1 MFQNVIIYYSFVQTC
16 ILVTMFCFNS
26 TNCMLKCFE
35 MIRDEEDT
43 KSVLNINNVFI
54 LSFIITSWIKGEN

>member
-1 MFQNVIIYYSFVQTC
+1 MFR
-16 ILVTMFCFNS
+16 FNS